1 MKRID
6 ELEKEVA
13 ELNAKVEELLQ
24 RARAHNAK
32 SMLFAQQLKK
42 HMDIKKFKQQMR
54 EYF

>member
-6 ELEKEVA
+6 ELEKEVT
-13 ELNAKVEELLQ
+13 ELNAKVEDLLE

-32 SMLFAQQLKK
+32 SMLFAHQLKK
-42 HMDIKKFKQQMR
+42 HMDMKKYKKQMK